1 MKFSNLPRLYNNS
14 FLIQGKIL
22 TLDSIFTHY
31 LKNVLK
37 LKLHDQCRVFN
48 QDNGEFLAEVIEIS
62 RNNISLL
69 LQESL
74 RKPLAEKALIACISL
89 IKPDK
94 MLQAIN
100 MAVQIGATAIAPI
113 IAHRSQIRVINR
125 EKFTKCIIE
134 ATEQCERLT
143 PPILH
148 DPVSLSD
155 YLKNIACNDHL
166 IIYANEN
173 EETLS
178 SIKNLELSADTISFI
193 TGPEGGFTDQE
204 LNILSSWKNTKSVS
218 LGSNVLRSETAV
230 ASGLSQICLIRH

>member
-14 FLIQGKIL
+14 FLIQDKIL
-22 TLDSIFTHY
+22 TLDSTFIHY
-31 LKNVLK
+31 LRNVLK
-37 LKLHDQCRVFN
+37 IKLHSKCRVFN
-48 QDNGEFLAEVIEIS
+48 QNNGEFLSEVMEID
-62 RNNISLL
+62 RNKVVLFLHELL
-69 LQESL
+69 RE
-74 RKPLAEKALIACISL
+74 PYTEKSLIACISL
-89 IKPDK
+89 IKTDK
-94 MLQAIN
+94 MLDAIN

-148 DPVSLSD
+148 DPVLLSD

-173 EETLS
+173 EDEVS
-178 SIKNLELSADTISFI
+178 SIKNLELSVNTISFI
-193 TGPEGGFTDQE
+193 TGPEGGFTNQE
-204 LNILSSWKNTKSVS
+204 LEILYSWKNTKSIS
-218 LGSNVLRSETAV
+218 LGQNILRSETAV
-230 ASGLSQICLIRH
+230 ACGLSQICLIRN